1 MSGPEP
7 SAAGLPGADLRE
19 PDLTD
24 VLSARRIIDRYLHR
38 TPLLNPGDLC
48 ELLGADV
55 YVKCENLQP
64 IGAFKVRGGINLGYR
79 LTPEERSGGL
89 VTASTGNHGQSIAYA
104 ARTFGVKATI
114 YAPEGANSV
123 KVASM
128 QRLGAEVVLHGK
140 DFDDSR
146 TRAEEEAA
154 AKKARF
160 VSSGDEPLLIAGVGT
175 ATLEVLEEVP
185 DLDYLFVP
193 VGGGSGASGAAI
205 AAKGINPKI
214 KVIGVQ
220 SSGAPAVYESWK
232 ARRPVSLG
240 RPQTFADGLATRAP
254 FLLPLKIMT
263 RLLDDMVL
271 VSEDELREAVV
282 MYVEHARLIAE
293 GAGAAALAA
302 ARKLAPTIKG
312 KKVGLILSGGNLP
325 IDLLRSI
332 LAG

>member
-1 MSGPEP
+1 MS
-7 SAAGLPGADLRE
+7 LRE

-24 VLSARRIIDRYLHR
+24 VLSARRIIDRYLRR
-38 TPLLNPGDLC
+38 TPLLNPGDLS

-64 IGAFKVRGGINLGYR
+64 IGAFKVRGGLNLGYH
-79 LTPEERSGGL
+79 LTPEERAGGL
-89 VTASTGNHGQSIAYA
+89 ITASTGNHGQSIAYA

-114 YAPEGANSV
+114 YAPEGANPV
-123 KVASM
+123 KLASM
-128 QRLGAEVVLHGK
+128 QRLGAEVVLFGK

-146 TRAEEEAA
+146 TRAEEDAA

-220 SSGAPAVYESWK
+220 SAGAPAVYESWK

-240 RPQTFADGLATRAP
+240 RPQTFADGLATRVP
-254 FLLPLKIMT
+254 FMLPLKIMN
-263 RLLDDMVL
+263 RLLDDMLL

-302 ARKLAPTIKG
+302 AKKLAPTIKG